1 MDKSPPLLDLIER
14 LGSLLRADQRRAGAG
29 LQPVHL
35 QLLDYL
41 ARCNRFS
48 DTPAAITAF
57 LGATKG
63 TVSQSLALLE
73 REELVQR
80 SEDARDQRVTHFAL
94 TRAGRRALR
103 AARLPPGWEQAL
115 TGLDAR
121 EQEAATRALARL
133 LQGLQ
138 RANGQRTF
146 GQCRSCRHLQPDGRH
161 WRCGLNGERLSAA
174 DTRQICHEHEYPPAN
189 RSGA

>member
-1 MDKSPPLLDLIER
+1 MDNSPPLLDLIER

-35 QLLDYL
+35 QVLDYL

-57 LGATKG
+57 LGSTKG

-73 REELVQR
+73 REALVQR
-80 SEDARDQRVTHFAL
+80 REDAHDRRVTHFAL
-94 TRAGRRALR
+94 TRAGRRELR
-103 AARLPPGWEQAL
+103 AARLPPGWEAAL
-115 TGLDAR
+115 TGLGAR
-121 EQEAATRALARL
+121 EQETATRALARL

-146 GQCRSCRHLQPDGRH
+146 GQCRDCRHLQTIGKH
-161 WRCGLNGERLSAA
+161 YRCGLNGETLSTV
-174 DTRQICHEHEYPPAN
+174 DTQRICHEHEYPPAN
-189 RSGA
+189 RTGV

>member
-1 MDKSPPLLDLIER
+1 MDNSSPLLDLIER

-35 QLLDYL
+35 QVLDYL

-57 LGATKG
+57 LSATKG

-80 SEDARDQRVTHFAL
+80 SEDAHDRRVTHFTL
-94 TRAGRRALR
+94 TRAGRRVLR
-103 AARLPPGWEQAL
+103 AARLPPGWEEAL

-121 EQEAATRALARL
+121 EQEAASRALAHL

-138 RANGQRTF
+138 QANGQRTF
-146 GQCRSCRHLQPDGRH
+146 GQCRGCRHLQTSGSR
-161 WRCGLNGERLSAA
+161 WRCGLNGESLSAV
-174 DTRQICHEHEYPPAN
+174 DTLHICHEHEYPPAV
-189 RSGA
+189 

>member
-1 MDKSPPLLDLIER
+1 MDNSSPLLDLIER

-35 QLLDYL
+35 QVLDYL

-73 REELVQR
+73 REGLVQR
-80 SEDARDQRVTHFAL
+80 GEDEQDRRVVHFAL
-94 TRAGRRALR
+94 TRTGRRELR
-103 AARLPPGWEQAL
+103 AARLPPGWEAAL
-115 TGLDAR
+115 LQLEPQ
-121 EQEAATRALARL
+121 EQEAAGRTLARL

-138 RANGQRTF
+138 QANGQRTF
-146 GQCRSCRHLQPDGRH
+146 GQCRSCRHLQSSGKR
-161 WRCGLNGERLSAA
+161 WRCGLNGESLSAG
-174 DTRQICHEHEYPPAN
+174 DTLRICHEHEYPPA
-189 RSGA
+189 A